1 MNKEKS
7 FENISIEDALKMVD
21 ETISSLQKEDI
32 SLEES
37 FRRYEQGM
45 KLLKYCNDEIE
56 QVEQKVMKI
65 AGDSELV
72 DFE

>member
-1 MNKEKS
+1 MNKENS

>member
-1 MNKEKS
+1 MNKENS

-37 FRRYEQGM
+37 FRSYEQGM

>member
-1 MNKEKS
+1 M
-7 FENISIEDALKMVD
+7 IYIEDALKMVD